1 MAAPLYAR
9 QTAASNQSRQAI
21 FRGAKQEIANVGSY
35 ESNIIKIS
43 ELAQVSRATIYNQF
57 ADKAE
62 MFEALVENEVI
73 RLAEIARCA
82 DSKSDALYQVSR
94 EICQSA
100 PIRKMVQT
108 DSADIAK
115 LMTLSEH
122 PTWQLVGS
130 YIKEIFQAD
139 TATCGVILRWLVAQ
153 ISAPLSAEQSAQQAE
168 RLAKLLAE

>member
-1 MAAPLYAR
+1 LAAPLYAR

-21 FRGAKQEIANVGSY
+21 FHGAKQEIANVGSY

-57 ADKAE
+57 ADKKE

-73 RLAEIARCA
+73 RLAEIA
-82 DSKSDALYQVSR
+82 KSAQTKQEALYLVSR

-100 PIRKMVQT
+100 PIRKMIQT
-108 DSADIAK
+108 DPKDIAK
-115 LMTLSEH
+115 LMTISEH
-122 PTWQLVGS
+122 PTWQLVGT
-130 YIKEIFQAD
+130 YIKEIFQTD
-139 TATCGVILRWLVAQ
+139 TATCGVILRWLIAQ

-168 RLAKLLAE
+168 RLAKL